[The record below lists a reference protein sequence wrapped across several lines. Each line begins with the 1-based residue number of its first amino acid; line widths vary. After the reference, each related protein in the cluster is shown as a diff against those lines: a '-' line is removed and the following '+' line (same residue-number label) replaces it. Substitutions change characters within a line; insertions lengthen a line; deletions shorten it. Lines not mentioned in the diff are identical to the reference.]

1 MSAATR
7 ATRRAYSALTR
18 TLANPRRRV
27 GAEHRV
33 APTVAA
39 AGALLLA
46 AAVVLA
52 QPEVALT
59 LAPAIALAL
68 LLIGGLF
75 PGERVV
81 RRLQARFAARPRR
94 RSRTA
99 APPRRYG
106 FRPRVGRL
114 LIAFALANRPPPPAL
129 VTNA

>member
-7 ATRRAYSALTR
+7 ATRRAYTALAPTP
-18 TLANPRRRV
+18 ANPQRRV

-52 QPEVALT
+52 QPAVVLT
-59 LAPAIALAL
+59 LAPALALAL
-68 LLIGGLF
+68 LLIGGRF

-81 RRLQARFAARPRR
+81 RRLQTRFAAKPRG

-114 LIAFALANRPPPPAL
+114 LIAFALANRPPPGSL
-129 VTNA
+129 VTNT